1 MNIAFVP
8 VRGGSKSIPQ
18 KNIKKIC
25 GKPLLC
31 YTVDAALKSNKL
43 DAIYIATDAIYIEDV
58 IKKYYG
64 SEPRVKIYNRE
75 PVNAKDDSSTESV
88 MLEFANKFDFETIVL
103 LQVTSPLTT
112 SYDIDGAI
120 SKYYL
125 TGATSLLSVVNQKR
139 FLWEKSEENFVKPNN
154 YDFNNRPRRQD
165 FQGYFVEN
173 GAIYI
178 TSRNNLLISK
188 SRLIE
193 PVTYWEMDEKTYIEL
208 DEPSDWEILESIL
221 SNKKKND
228 YYNKEI
234 KLFLTDVDGV
244 LTDAGMYYTEKGDE
258 FKKFNTRDGKAF
270 ELLRNNGILTG
281 IITAEDTAI
290 VKNRAKKIKVDYL
303 FQGVEDKLKI
313 LNEICDLTGFKKE
326 EVAYIGDDL
335 NDVDIISNVGLS
347 ACPADAVDDVK
358 ACANLILKAKGGRGA
373 VREFTEKIL
382 HELK

>member
-43 DAIYIATDAIYIEDV
+43 DAIFIATDAIYIEDV

-88 MLEFANKFDFETIVL
+88 MLEFASKFEFETIIL

-120 SKYYL
+120 SKYFL
-125 TGATSLLSVVNQKR
+125 TGAASLLSVVNQKR
-139 FLWEKSEENFVKPNN
+139 FFWEKLDENFVRPNN

-313 LNEICDLTGFKKE
+313 LNEICDLTGIKKE
-326 EVAYIGDDL
+326 QVAYIGDDL